1 MSGISTT
8 LWGRVGSTRHSS
20 FSGMTIEEEI
30 RSLNALLP
38 EAVAQLPVLFAK
50 SVANSCTSVLGE
62 GPGEALVR
70 RIGDHN
76 LMIPAQA
83 YGRIDTFLSTGSDML
98 KETIRQNFRDGVHRL
113 YKIAMNVESKN
124 HSSEMAGE
132 SPGGVAVRIRVPPS
146 RRTRPGSI

>member
-1 MSGISTT
+1 M
-8 LWGRVGSTRHSS
+8 
-20 FSGMTIEEEI
+20 
-30 RSLNALLP
+30 NALVP

-50 SVANSCTSVLGE
+50 SVANACTSVLGA

-83 YGRIDTFLSTGSDML
+83 YGRIDAFFSTGSDML
-98 KETIRQNFRDGVHRL
+98 KEAIRQDFRDGVHRL

-124 HSSEMAGE
+124 LSAEMAGDA
-132 SPGGVAVRIRVPPS
+132 PGGVAVRVRVPLTS
-146 RRTRPGSI
+146 RRYRAASI